1 MSKTLKFG
9 SKAME
14 HIVSGVHIVADAVK
28 ETLGP
33 SGKNVVIQK
42 AYGSPTVT
50 KDGVTVAQAIDLKD
64 PYENMGAQLIKEAS
78 SKANDIAGDGSST
91 TIVLTDAIVT
101 EGMKYLAAGAN
112 PVSLQRGINKGAKL
126 IIDALKKFAQ
136 PVESDED
143 LVKVAMVSSNWD
155 KEVGEIVAEAVRT
168 VGKNGTV
175 TVEEAR
181 SIDTSLS
188 VVEGMQI
195 DKGYISPYF
204 ITDQANMECVLEN
217 PYIMVTDSK
226 LSSLREFVNILEM
239 ASTDR
244 RALLVVADDVESEA
258 LAALVV
264 NKMRGALQV
273 CAVRAPGFGDRRKE
287 MLRDIATVTGGVML
301 ASETGIRFNDVTP
314 DMLGTAKKVV
324 VTKDSAVIIEGAGSK
339 EAIDER
345 IAMIQ
350 KQISES
356 NSEYDI
362 DKYKERVA
370 KLSGGIGVIK
380 VGASTESEM
389 REKKYRVEDALNATK
404 AAAEEGIV
412 PGGGVAFLWANRI
425 KENVEDLQFD
435 ELAGAKIVFKAIEAP
450 LTQLI
455 ANSGRNAGGILSDIT
470 AENNYNPWYGYNV
483 ATGKSCHMLEE
494 GIVDPVKVTRTAL
507 DKAASIAGLIL
518 TTACIIVDD
527 QDEKKISHP
536 DMPPVSMNA
545 Y

>member
-14 HIVSGVHIVADAVK
+14 NIVSGVHTVADAVK

-136 PVESDED
+136 PVESDSD

-155 KEVGEIVAEAVRT
+155 KEIGEIVAEAVRT

-244 RALLVVADDVESEA
+244 RALFIVADDVESEA

-339 EAIDER
+339 ESINER

-350 KQISES
+350 KQIYES

-425 KENVEDLQFD
+425 KENVDDLQFD

-455 ANSGRNAGGILSDIT
+455 ANSGRNSGGVLSDIT
-470 AENNYNPWYGYNV
+470 ADNNHNPWYGYNV
-483 ATGKSCHMLEE
+483 ATGKGCHMLEE

-527 QDEKKISHP
+527 QDEKKLSHP

>member
-1 MSKTLKFG
+1 MSKNLKFG

-14 HIVSGVHIVADAVK
+14 HIVAGVHTVADAVK
-28 ETLGP
+28 TLGP

-155 KEVGEIVAEAVRT
+155 KEIGEIVAEAVRT

-244 RALLVVADDVESEA
+244 RALFIVADDVESEA

-339 EAIDER
+339 ENINER

-425 KENVEDLQFD
+425 KDNVDDLQFD
-435 ELAGAKIVFKAIEAP
+435 ELAGARIVFKAIEAP
-450 LTQLI
+450 LVQLI
-455 ANSGRNAGGILSDIT
+455 ANSGRNSGGILSDIT
-470 AENNYNPWYGYNV
+470 ADNNHNPWYGYNV
-483 ATGKSCHMLEE
+483 ATGKGCHMLEE

-507 DKAASIAGLIL
+507 EKAASIAGLIL

>member
-78 SKANDIAGDGSST
+78 SEANDIAGDGSST

-126 IIDALKKFAQ
+126 IIDALKQFAQ

-155 KEVGEIVAEAVRT
+155 KEIGEIVAEAVRT

-339 EAIDER
+339 EDIDER

>member
-1 MSKTLKFG
+1 MAKTLKFG

-14 HIVSGVHIVADAVK
+14 NIVSGVHTVADAVK

-155 KEVGEIVAEAVRT
+155 KEIGEIVAEAVRT

>member
-1 MSKTLKFG
+1 MSKNLKFG

-14 HIVSGVHIVADAVK
+14 HIVAGVHTVADAVK

-112 PVSLQRGINKGAKL
+112 PVSLQRGINRGANI

-155 KEVGEIVAEAVRT
+155 KEIGEIVAEAVRT

-226 LSSLREFVNILEM
+226 LSSLREFVNVLEM

-244 RALLVVADDVESEA
+244 RALFIVADDVESEA

-339 EAIDER
+339 ENINER

-425 KENVEDLQFD
+425 KDNVDDLQFD

-450 LTQLI
+450 LVQLI
-455 ANSGRNAGGILSDIT
+455 TNSGRNSGGVLSDIT
-470 AENNYNPWYGYNV
+470 ADNNYNPWYGYNV
-483 ATGKSCHMLEE
+483 ATGKGCHMLEE

-507 DKAASIAGLIL
+507 EKAASIAGLIL

>member
-1 MSKTLKFG
+1 
-9 SKAME
+9 ME
-14 HIVSGVHIVADAVK
+14 HIVAGVHTVADAVK

-126 IIDALKKFAQ
+126 IIDALKKFAK

-155 KEVGEIVAEAVRT
+155 KEIGEIVAEAVRT

-217 PYIMVTDSK
+217 PYVMVTDSK

-244 RALLVVADDVESEA
+244 RALFIVADDVESEA

-339 EAIDER
+339 ENINER

-362 DKYKERVA
+362 DKYKERVS

-425 KENVEDLQFD
+425 KENVDDLQFD

-470 AENNYNPWYGYNV
+470 DDNNHNPWYGYNV
-483 ATGKSCHMLEE
+483 ATGKGCHMLEE

-527 QDEKKISHP
+527 QDEKKIPHP

>member
-1 MSKTLKFG
+1 
-9 SKAME
+9 ME
-14 HIVSGVHIVADAVK
+14 HIVAGVHTVADAVK

-64 PYENMGAQLIKEAS
+64 LYENMGAQLIKEAS

-126 IIDALKKFAQ
+126 IIDALKKFAK

-155 KEVGEIVAEAVRT
+155 KEIGEIVAEAVRT

-244 RALLVVADDVESEA
+244 RALFIVADDVESEA

-339 EAIDER
+339 ENINER

-425 KENVEDLQFD
+425 KENVDDLQFD

-455 ANSGRNAGGILSDIT
+455 ANSGRNSGGVLSDIT
-470 AENNYNPWYGYNV
+470 ADNNCNPWYGYNV
-483 ATGKSCHMLEE
+483 ATGKGCHMLEE

>member
-155 KEVGEIVAEAVRT
+155 KEIGEIVAEAVRT

-470 AENNYNPWYGYNV
+470 ATNNHNPWYGYNV